1 MTATMTVADSSLS
14 SLATHWW
21 VAALGI
27 MFLAAASGFG
37 AGFACAR
44 WSDRRAFQRARTG
57 VNRLFQ
63 TVLESIDGA
72 RDLCRLLERYPGKF
86 LQTDQM
92 AQLEKRQ
99 GGLLEAISRIVDRHA
114 DTPEPEPEALVE
126 CPPPPSPVI
135 TPRLNWLR
143 NPVDPNTDLP
153 DRSAF
158 DANLKSLVEVCRA
171 GEGVGS
177 LLLIR
182 VDKMSALAAR
192 YGQANLDKLLRR
204 MAMVVCRA
212 SRDDDLVCRCNPETL
227 GVLMPGIDLE
237 AATRL
242 GKVIRD
248 SVRSAQFR
256 IEETGPEVLFTASF
270 GCTVCRPDENAEL
283 VFDRAMDALTKSQR
297 LGRNHLHVHDGEALV
312 HCTAG

>member
-1 MTATMTVADSSLS
+1 MPVADSSLS
-14 SLATHWW
+14 SLAPHWW
-21 VAALGI
+21 AAALGI

-37 AGFACAR
+37 AGFASAR
-44 WSDRRAFQRARTG
+44 WADRRAFQRARSG

-99 GGLLEAISRIVDRHA
+99 GGLLDAISRIVDRHA
-114 DTPEPEPEALVE
+114 EAPPPEPEVAEESLPAA
-126 CPPPPSPVI
+126 PPSPML

-143 NPVDPNTDLP
+143 NPIDPNTDLP
-153 DRSAF
+153 DRPAF
-158 DANLKSLVEVCRA
+158 DANLKSLVEVCRS
-171 GEGVGS
+171 GEAVGS

-182 VDKMSALAAR
+182 VDKMSALSAR
-192 YGQANLDKLLRR
+192 YGQAGLDKLLRR
-204 MAMVVCRA
+204 MGMIICRA
-212 SRDDDLVCRCNPETL
+212 SRDDDLVCRCNAETF

-242 GKVIRD
+242 GRVFRD
-248 SVRSAQFR
+248 SVRSAKFR
-256 IEETGPEVLFTASF
+256 IEETGPEILLTASF
-270 GCTVCRPDENAEL
+270 GCTVCRTDENAEL

-312 HCTAG
+312 HCTAS